1 MENRQ
6 GGRNGIT
13 EREVHTVIKQ
23 EELKGQKETEKK
35 ETQTHMSHREKHIAR
50 SMYNQR
56 ERERD
61 RQTQTHYESE
71 GKLEMGGF

>member
-56 ERERD
+56 ERERGETD
-61 RQTQTHYESE
+61 RHRHTMNQK
-71 GKLEMGGF
+71 GN